1 MAKALQDETL
11 PTKPGRAR
19 PSRYHTL
26 LKGKDKVVSKRYSS
40 KDEYLLGDL
49 IEHPN
54 FGIGIATDI
63 KNEGKMEVLFEGGSK
78 VLIHSR

>member
-1 MAKALQDETL
+1 MAKTLKDETF
-11 PTKPGRAR
+11 PAKAGRAR
-19 PSRYHTL
+19 ASRYQAL
-26 LKGKDKVVSKRYSS
+26 LKGKDMAVSKRYSS

-63 KNEGKMEVLFEGGSK
+63 KNEAKMEVLFEGGSK